1 MFNKDFKEIL
11 SIEIVSMTGGLF
23 AGFLLAFITNKLEVI
38 PGLLLLLPGFLE
50 IRGSISGS
58 LSARISSALFLKVL
72 KPTIS
77 KQRILYGNITAAVAM
92 GIILSLIL
100 GVMAFLLSFFV
111 FQINY
116 PNIILMSL
124 IAGVLAT
131 IIEIPLTLSAT
142 FWLFKRGHD
151 PNNVMGPYITTV
163 GDIVSVLSIMFA
175 MVII

>member
-1 MFNKDFKEIL
+1 MLNKDFKEIL
-11 SIEIVSMTGGLF
+11 GIQIVSLTGGLF
-23 AGFLLAFITNKLEVI
+23 AGFLLAFITNKLEAI
-38 PGLLLLLPGFLE
+38 PGLLLLIPGFLE

-72 KPTIS
+72 APTLS
-77 KQRILYGNITAAVAM
+77 NHRILRGNIAASAFLGVAM
-92 GIILSLIL
+92 SLIL
-100 GVMAFLLSFFV
+100 GAIAFLLTLFV

-131 IIEIPLTLSAT
+131 IIEIPLTISAT

-151 PNNVMGPYITTV
+151 PNNIMGPYITTV
-163 GDIVSVLSIMFA
+163 GDIASVLSLMLAI
-175 MVII
+175 VII